1 MHVVDF
7 CVLGQSVILK
17 VWQSTRRCWVVL
29 VWVEKN
35 PAYVDLKFRRIEG
48 GVPMHPVRGPGE
60 GGTGRTLASEGAVKG
75 RMCLLSIR
83 NSRRQKEIQAG
94 TLIIQFEL
102 Q

>member
-7 CVLGQSVILK
+7 CVLGQSVILE

-48 GVPMHPVRGPGE
+48 ACPCIRCVA
-60 GGTGRTLASEGAVKG
+60 LVKVAQAEPS
-75 RMCLLSIR
+75 LV
-83 NSRRQKEIQAG
+83 KEP
-94 TLIIQFEL
+94 
-102 Q
+102 